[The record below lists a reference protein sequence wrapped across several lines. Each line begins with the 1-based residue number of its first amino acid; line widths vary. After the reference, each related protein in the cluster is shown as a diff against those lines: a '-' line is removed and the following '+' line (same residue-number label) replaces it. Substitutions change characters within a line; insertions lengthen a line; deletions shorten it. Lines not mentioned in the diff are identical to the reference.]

1 MSTSPPSHADART
14 TASTSTSILQLRAS
28 VGLYG
33 ADRVVLALDE
43 GLRQRGAR
51 SRLLSIQNYL
61 LDTQPLHEAALAAG
75 QDAVLLPCRGR
86 IDTRTIAALVTQID
100 ALRADVL
107 HVHDYKSA
115 FYAWLATRRR
125 PQVRLV
131 ATLHGWVEASSAL
144 RLYNKLEIALLRRFD
159 ALVVVA
165 EPQSERLLRA
175 GVPHARIHQIDNG
188 IADLAADR
196 TPSAEPR
203 TELGLDGAGPVFA
216 AVARLSPEKN
226 LSQLISAFAAVV
238 AADGAA
244 RLLIVGDGP
253 ERQALEAQVARLG
266 LQACVRFAGTRN
278 DMARI
283 YPLVDCL
290 VLPSLS
296 EGMPLVVLEAMS
308 SGIPVIASAVGDV
321 PRLLA
326 NTQHGC
332 LLPPGDEAT
341 LRAALLAA
349 AAQPARRDA
358 QGAAFVHAH
367 HSGAAMAGRYLEL
380 YRDLLVDGHGRKTA

>member
-1 MSTSPPSHADART
+1 MSASPPSHATAAATT
-14 TASTSTSILQLRAS
+14 TASMSILQLRSSA
-28 VGLYG
+28 GLYG

-51 SRLLSIQNYL
+51 SRLLSIRNYL

-75 QDAVLLPCRGR
+75 HDAVLLPCRGR
-86 IDTRTIAALVTQID
+86 IDRRTVAALGTQID
-100 ALRADVL
+100 ARRVDEL

-131 ATLHGWVEASSAL
+131 ATLHGWVEASPAL
-144 RLYNKLEIALLRRFD
+144 RLYTKLEIALLRRFD

-165 EPQSERLLRA
+165 ATQSERLLRA
-175 GVPHARIHQIDNG
+175 GVPHARIHRIDNG
-188 IADLAADR
+188 IADLATGGAR
-196 TPSAEPR
+196 SEELR
-203 TELGLDGAGPVFA
+203 TELGLDGTGPVFA

-226 LSQLISAFAAVV
+226 LSQLVSAFAAVV

-266 LQACVRFAGTRN
+266 LQACVRFAGTRT

-283 YPLVDCL
+283 YPLVDCV

-296 EGMPLVVLEAMS
+296 EGMPLVVLEAMACE
-308 SGIPVIASAVGDV
+308 IPVIASAVGDV

-326 NTQHGC
+326 HTQHGC

-358 QGAAFVHAH
+358 QGAAFVRAH
-367 HSGAAMAGRYLEL
+367 HSGAAMAGRYLDL
-380 YRDLLVDGHGRKTA
+380 YRNLLVEGHGRKTA